1 MELERIVKNH
11 PKIELGKAIGYGK
24 LFADSHQN
32 LPDLEVINDIDEFIK
47 HGDINDH

>member
-1 MELERIVKNH
+1 MERIAKNH

-32 LPDLEVINDIDEFIK
+32 LPDLEVINDIDEFIQ